1 MKYQNEILA
10 ILNNKDDFTTAETI
24 SSTLKISK
32 RTVSNVVRSINA
44 NQKVIISTNKGYKLA
59 CDPNIVL
66 QIIDSPN
73 EREEYIIWTL
83 LNKKDVLIYQ
93 LANDLNVS
101 YSTIRKDLTKLKK
114 MLNNDF
120 SLDVV
125 INNEHVSLSGLEE
138 NIRKLFDWRVRNES
152 QNKFTTI
159 NFLQSKFQ
167 MIDVL
172 QLKVIVQSVLQRL
185 EIFINDF
192 QLISLILHLCIII
205 QRTINNNYSFQ
216 QNVDVTYET
225 EYNASKKIFEKIAI
239 LYPQCIFNEFEIR
252 NFSLLLA
259 ANSTKMYSTICIN
272 NLMNKDII
280 DLTDSIID
288 YVKTEFNIDLSSN
301 SFKSKFMIHLDNL
314 INRLKNNIESK
325 NDLVLMT
332 KTQFPLIYDIATSI
346 SYMIK
351 ERLGYNISDT
361 EISFIAFHVGNA
373 IDEQIQNESLLKC
386 AVIAQDYQEMNYHLA
401 NKLTLL
407 FQSKIVIISVEGTT
421 LDQYAHNDIDLVI
434 STIEVD
440 IDVPSIVVHPFLSV
454 EDIDNIEKKIKILAN
469 RKKNKTLRKN
479 LLHVFNEKLFTKN
492 KQLKNE
498 KDTIHFMCNI
508 LEENGFI
515 DKEFE
520 QYVISRENLS
530 STAFGDYAIPHPI
543 VLSAK
548 KTAIFVLVNENPIP
562 WGDSQ
567 VNFVFLLC
575 INANEKEIY
584 RDLFFSICNMML
596 NDKIKQKLLKTNDF
610 EQFIQTI
617 QLHI

>member
-1 MKYQNEILA
+1 MKYKNEILT

-24 SSTLKISK
+24 ASMLKISK
-32 RTVSNVVRSINA
+32 RTVSNVVNSINA

-59 CDPNIVL
+59 CDPNQVM
-66 QIIDSPN
+66 QIIDSPS

-93 LANDLNVS
+93 LADELNVS
-101 YSTIRKDLTKLKK
+101 HSTIRKDITKLKK

-125 INNEHVSLSGLEE
+125 SNNEHVSLSGLEE

-159 NFLQSKFQ
+159 NFLQSKFP
-167 MIDVL
+167 MVDVL

-185 EIFINDF
+185 EIFVNDF

-216 QNVDVTYET
+216 QNTDVTYEI

-239 LYPQCIFNEFEIR
+239 LYPQCIFTEFEIR

-259 ANSTKMYSTICIN
+259 ANSTKLYSTISAD
-272 NLMNKDII
+272 NLINKDVEE
-280 DLTDSIID
+280 LTDSIIK
-288 YVKTEFNIDLSSN
+288 YVKAEFNINLSSN
-301 SFKSKFMIHLDNL
+301 SFRSKFMIHLDNL
-314 INRLKNNIESK
+314 VNRLKNNVESK

-346 SYMIK
+346 SFMIK
-351 ERLGYNISDT
+351 ERYGYNISDT
-361 EISFIAFHVGNA
+361 EISFIAFHVGNE
-373 IDEQIQNESLLKC
+373 IDEQIQNESLIKC
-386 AVIAQDYQEMNYHLA
+386 AVIAPDYQEMNYHLA

-407 FQSKIVIISVEGTT
+407 FQSKLVVISVEGAT
-421 LDQYAHNDIDLVI
+421 LDQYAINNIDLI
-434 STIEVD
+434 ITTIEFD
-440 IDVPSIVVHPFLSV
+440 ADVPSIVVHPFLSV
-454 EDIDNIEKKIKILAN
+454 EDIDCIEKKIKILSN

-479 LLHVFNEKLFTKN
+479 LFHIFNEKLFIKN
-492 KQLKNE
+492 KQFDNE
-498 KDTIHFMCNI
+498 KEAIHYMCGI

-515 DKEFE
+515 DKDFE
-520 QYVISRENLS
+520 QRVISRENLS

-548 KTAIFVLVNENPIP
+548 KTAIFVLINENPIP
-562 WGDSQ
+562 WWDSQ
-567 VNFVFLLC
+567 VNFVFLIC
-575 INANEKEIY
+575 INVNEKELF
-584 RDLFFSICNMML
+584 RDFFFSICNIML